1 MRTVIMPRLDL
12 DMEKGTVLEWMK
24 RKGEEVKKGEPI
36 VKIMSEKVTYEVDS
50 PATGVLYEVLVQPDT
65 EVPIGQ
71 VIGIIKEAD
80 DKTEDIERV
89 VKEARESLARLL
101 EAKMPHVEKAVET
114 MKIEVAA
121 KRKPERVKISPLAK
135 KLAEQ
140 HGIDITKIEGTGPG
154 GRIVKKDVL
163 RAIEELKAGIE
174 EEAEVIPLTGVRKVV
189 AERMAYSYRTAP
201 HAILM
206 VKVDM
211 SEAIKL
217 RQSFEKTKNVRVSYN
232 AIFVKAVTTAL
243 REYPL
248 LNSTLQGDQIKLL
261 KNINVGI
268 AVAIEK
274 GLIVPVIHDADKKSL
289 GELTSIIF
297 DLAERARQDKLSM
310 SDVTGGTFTITN
322 LGMFGIDAF
331 IAIIN
336 PNQAAILAIGK
347 ITEEPRV
354 VDGQIV
360 IQPTVTLSLS
370 FDHRIVDGAPAA
382 RFLNRIKE
390 ILENPFLF
398 LT

>member
-297 DLAERARQDKLSM
+297 DLVERARQDKLSM

-382 RFLNRIKE
+382 QFLNRIKE

>member
-382 RFLNRIKE
+382 QFLNRIKE
-390 ILENPFLF
+390 ILENPFF
-398 LT
+398 YF

>member
-101 EAKMPHVEKAVET
+101 EAKVPHVEKAVET

-217 RQSFEKTKNVRVSYN
+217 RQSFES
-232 AIFVKAVTTAL
+232 
-243 REYPL
+243 
-248 LNSTLQGDQIKLL
+248 S
-261 KNINVGI
+261 
-268 AVAIEK
+268 
-274 GLIVPVIHDADKKSL
+274 
-289 GELTSIIF
+289 
-297 DLAERARQDKLSM
+297 
-310 SDVTGGTFTITN
+310 
-322 LGMFGIDAF
+322 
-331 IAIIN
+331 
-336 PNQAAILAIGK
+336 
-347 ITEEPRV
+347 
-354 VDGQIV
+354 
-360 IQPTVTLSLS
+360 
-370 FDHRIVDGAPAA
+370 
-382 RFLNRIKE
+382 
-390 ILENPFLF
+390 
-398 LT
+398 